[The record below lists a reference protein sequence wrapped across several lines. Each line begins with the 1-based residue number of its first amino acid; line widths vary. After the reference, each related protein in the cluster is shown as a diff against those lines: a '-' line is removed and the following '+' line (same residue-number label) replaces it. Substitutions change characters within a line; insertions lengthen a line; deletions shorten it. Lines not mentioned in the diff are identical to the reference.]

1 MIKNDEIET
10 LIDSVL
16 EQAIHINLELGEVL
30 QFGVLLTSNATK
42 KNIHLHDID
51 FDTRETI
58 ENLKAKS
65 KELVEN
71 SPKYKLGVVFFEGLY
86 LGKDAFIFDIIGDIS
101 EGWMR
106 LILPYTLLKTN
117 FYLVILN
124 MIRWFSLIPKSF

>member
-1 MIKNDEIET
+1 MTIMIKNDDIES

-16 EQAIHINLELGEVL
+16 EQAIHIKLELGEVL
-30 QFGVLLTSNATK
+30 PFGVLLTSNDIK

-58 ENLKAKS
+58 ESLKVKS

-86 LGKDAFIFDIIGDIS
+86 LGKDAFMFDIIGEIS

-106 LILPYTLLKTN
+106 LILPYTLVENEFL
-117 FYLVILN
+117 
-124 MIRWFSLIPKSF
+124 FSDFEYDPLD